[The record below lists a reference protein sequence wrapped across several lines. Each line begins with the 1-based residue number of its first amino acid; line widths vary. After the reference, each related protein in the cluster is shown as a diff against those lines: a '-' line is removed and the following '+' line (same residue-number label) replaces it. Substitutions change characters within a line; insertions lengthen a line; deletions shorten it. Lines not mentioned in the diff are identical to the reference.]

1 MQRPTDL
8 EKMANPLIS
17 IIVPCFNCERTIE
30 RTVNSLVT
38 QSYRN
43 IEILLIDDGSTDATP
58 SIIDTIAQRD
68 NRIAVQHTVNQGV
81 SRARNYGLEIAKG
94 SFITFVD
101 SDDTLETNILQ
112 CAATTQENLDADMV
126 IFGHADIV
134 QEGQHIGRRDYSTN
148 DLIDLSFTQRDEAFF
163 QVMLTLEKSRYL
175 FSCWGKLIRRSWIG
189 DIRFNPA
196 INYGEDT
203 TWILTL
209 LQQEGHVTALP
220 DVGYLYYGSSQ
231 GLLNSFSKRKFSSI
245 VKAHQQQ
252 VKFYL
257 WNRMSDEYQQLV
269 QLRLAN
275 DVFWALQTLKNAG
288 DSVSSQERVQLATIL
303 TRSSLRPLYLRNVR
317 SAATNRYIKILFILN
332 SNLLWK
338 LYLR

>member
-1 MQRPTDL
+1 MT
-8 EKMANPLIS
+8 KPLIS
-17 IIVPCFNCERTIE
+17 IIVPCFNCEYTIE
-30 RTVNSLVT
+30 RTVNSLIA

-43 IEILLIDDGSTDATP
+43 IEILLIDDGSTDSTP
-58 SIIDTIAQRD
+58 SVIDAIAKHD
-68 NRIAVQHTVNQGV
+68 NRISIQHTVNQGV
-81 SRARNYGLEIAKG
+81 SRARNCGLELAKG

-112 CAATTQENLDADMV
+112 CAVTAQESSDADMV
-126 IFGHADIV
+126 IFGHADII
-134 QEGQHIGRRDYSTN
+134 QENQHIDRRDYSID

-163 QVMLTLEKSRYL
+163 QVMFTLENSRYL
-175 FSCWGKLIRRSWIG
+175 FSCWGKLIRRSWIA
-189 DIRFNPA
+189 DVRFDPA

-209 LQQEGHVTALP
+209 LQQKGHITALP
-220 DVGYLYYGSSQ
+220 DVGYFYCGSDQ

-257 WNRMSDEYQQLV
+257 WNRMSDEYQKLV
-269 QLRLAN
+269 QLRLTN
-275 DVFWALQTLKNAG
+275 DVFWALQTLKTTD
-288 DSVSSQERVQLATIL
+288 DSVSAQERMQLATVL
-303 TRSSLRPLYLRNVR
+303 THSPLRPLYLRNVK
-317 SAATNRYIKILFILN
+317 SAATNRYLKILFMIN
-332 SNLLWK
+332 NNLLWK